1 MLMAR
6 YLQPFVN
13 GECPASQIFVLNI
26 NSAESNRCHAGTT
39 EMPGELQRCF
49 LRMQELDLQAA
60 QLRQAAEETCQSY
73 VQEANQQTLVSLG
86 WWHVMKLL
94 GHHCKVLAC

>member
-1 MLMAR
+1 MAR

-13 GECPASQIFVLNI
+13 GECPASQIFVLNM

-39 EMPGELQRCF
+39 ELPGELQRCF

-60 QLRQAAEETCQSY
+60 QLRQAAEETC
-73 VQEANQQTLVSLG
+73 LVACHKSSQG
-86 WWHVMKLL
+86 TTAKCWHADCV
-94 GHHCKVLAC
+94 CLAGSPEMVYSWRC